1 MFLVIEIFCSY
12 LFVIYNVIERKKI
25 ELKYITE
32 LSMLLMAAFDCQIV
46 FVQNFVLILKTK
58 LQYCVLC

>member
-58 LQYCVLC
+58 LQYYVLC